1 MALPT
6 KKRRVSMR
14 YRPCFSSCRSL
25 SSRETLYPRT
35 VTDGWQLSV
44 APIGVPVL
52 EKMASLMVSASAD
65 LDQIK
70 ESVA

>member
-1 MALPT
+1 
-6 KKRRVSMR
+6 MR
-14 YRPCFSSCRSL
+14 YRPCFSCRSL

-52 EKMASLMVSASAD
+52 EKMASLVATKEVSASAD
-65 LDQIK
+65 LDQIR